1 MSLLAFS
8 EDFWSTP
15 SAFGLPLGVVLIIIW
30 AVSQLGKG
38 EADQAEES
46 GDPVQAQPRQPA
58 QTKAKG
64 PECPYCAGAIKGG
77 VVKCRHCT
85 SDIKWCEVRGKNYP
99 IKADEDPVAFSASK
113 ESKFQAKAE
122 RKAAEYERTRGAQK
136 RAAEKQLQIKKENH
150 FALLVILV
158 VIVVSLFVLNCC
170 SF

>member
-1 MSLLAFS
+1 MDDDNIELLG
-8 EDFWSTP
+8 
-15 SAFGLPLGVVLIIIW
+15 GLQRQHNLE
-30 AVSQLGKG
+30 QN
-38 EADQAEES
+38 EATRQEIAALRRDLKRKEKAE
-46 GDPVQAQPRQPA
+46 
-58 QTKAKG
+58 KAAPK
-64 PECPYCAGAIKGG
+64 CPYCAGPITNG
-77 VVKCRHCT
+77 VEKCRHCT